1 MREEPVGGCLCGE
14 VRYRITAEPVEAMY
28 CHCRM
33 CQRAHGAPVTAWL
46 TLPLD
51 AFAVTTGNPVGY
63 RSSARAFRH
72 FCGRCGTPLTFQLHA
87 SPEELDV
94 TVCSMDH
101 PARMVPED
109 HTQTLTQLP
118 WIRLADG
125 LPRHE
130 TERPPL
136 QV

>member
-1 MREEPVGGCLCGE
+1 ML
-14 VRYRITAEPVEAMY
+14 I
-28 CHCRM
+28 
-33 CQRAHGAPVTAWL
+33 
-46 TLPLD
+46 LD
-51 AFAVTTGNPVGY
+51 AQLEAPPGIAISRRR
-63 RSSARAFRH
+63 RSAEAIFHPRLPTAFSPARIASSRRAERT
-72 FCGRCGTPLTFQLHA
+72 FCDRCDTPLTFQLHA

-101 PARMVPED
+101 PERIAPED

-136 QV
+136 QA